1 MNTGFTEKLL
11 KLIGDKY
18 PLCELPTDGY
28 DGLRVSGMRFS
39 IKAYRAEGLGHVSIM
54 SASGFFGL
62 MRMDTLIIN
71 PTQIDLPLLSYDG
84 IYAMG
89 NDTRI
94 IELYDT
100 MLNPCSLDSLYR
112 DSKRCSDIRERD
124 PGKHWYDGIK
134 LPQSISKKAKKDK
147 SGRLDKLSE
156 EYLGEYLALQADK
169 VIGEENKLEKQ
180 RKSAVYV
187 EGLLENGGPSTDV
200 FVKGLGRERTARL
213 FRHILFGTEEG

>member
-1 MNTGFTEKLL
+1 MSQSGIERLLELVGSRCPLTKLSA
-11 KLIGDKY
+11 
-18 PLCELPTDGY
+18 DGY
-28 DGLRVSGMRFS
+28 DGLKVSGMRFS
-39 IKAYRAEGLGHVSIM
+39 IKAYHAEGLGHVSIM
-54 SASGFFGL
+54 SASGFLGL

-71 PTQIDLPLLSYDG
+71 PTQIDLPLFSYDR

-100 MLNPCSLDSLYR
+100 MLNPCRLDSLDRVRESY
-112 DSKRCSDIRERD
+112 SDICERD
-124 PGKHWYDGIK
+124 PGKHWYDSIK

-156 EYLGEYLALQADK
+156 EYLREYLALQADK
-169 VIGEENKLEKQ
+169 VAGEEDKLEKQ
-180 RKSAVYV
+180 RKASVYV
-187 EGLLENGGPSTDV
+187 EGLLENGGSSTDV

-213 FRHILFGTEEG
+213 FRHILFGTQAV